1 MNSKTGMRPLLM
13 LPEMLL
19 FGGGLVVLIS
29 GSFLPRQR
37 QWWTRGIAAVVLAG
51 VIAASVAGM
60 AGPDQAAFEGTFAGD
75 TATAVA
81 RIVAAIGVLL
91 VLAVASD
98 EISGSVRESEIYAL
112 LLFSTTGILILA
124 GATDCLF

>member
-1 MNSKTGMRPLLM
+1 MRPLLM

-51 VIAASVAGM
+51 VIVASVAGM
-60 AGPDQAAFEGTFAGD
+60 AGPDQAAFEGTFAVD

-81 RIVAAIGVLL
+81 RIVAAIGEWRGALHQS
-91 VLAVASD
+91 AQPWQVARGLGVDVFPLFESQRVKV
-98 EISGSVRESEIYAL
+98 EVVSVSE
-112 LLFSTTGILILA
+112 
-124 GATDCLF
+124 